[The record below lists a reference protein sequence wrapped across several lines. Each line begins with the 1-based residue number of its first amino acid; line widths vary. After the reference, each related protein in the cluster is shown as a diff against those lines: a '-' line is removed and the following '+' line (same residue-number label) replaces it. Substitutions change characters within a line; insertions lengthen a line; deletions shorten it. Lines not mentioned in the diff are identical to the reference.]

1 MREESTAMKDQFTT
15 GDAAMLL
22 IDHQVGTIKL
32 AVSTPHDELVRN
44 TRALARTA
52 VETGMPLVL
61 TSSQEDRFQGP
72 LLDDLRAIAP
82 DAHAARVKRPGV
94 VDCWQYEPYRRAVLA
109 TGRRKLIMA
118 GLTNDVCIVYPAI
131 SAVEDGFVVQVV
143 ADAGGSPTA
152 AADAAALRRMERH
165 GVVITSTNQVMA
177 ELATD
182 WASPTGQ
189 AIQGIMYQEV
199 LRRLVEA

>member
-1 MREESTAMKDQFTT
+1 MRNPFSVA
-15 GDAAMLL
+15 DAAMLL

-32 AVSTPHDELVRN
+32 AVSTPTEEIVRN

-52 VETGMPLVL
+52 AETGMPLLL

-72 LLDDLRAIAP
+72 LLEDLQTIAP
-82 DAHAARVKRPGV
+82 AAHAARVKRPGV
-94 VDCWQYEPYRRAVLA
+94 VDCWLHAPFRDAVLK

-131 SAVEDGFVVQVV
+131 SAVEEGFAVQVV
-143 ADAGGSPTA
+143 ADAGGSPNRTA
-152 AADAAALRRMERH
+152 DEVALRRMERH
-165 GVVITSTNQVMA
+165 GVEITTTNQIMA

-182 WASPTGQ
+182 WASATGQ
-189 AIQGIMYQEV
+189 TIQLIMYQEI
-199 LRRLVEA
+199 LRRLIEA